1 MLAGGE
7 AGPSNIEESRSESR
21 KKSKAGGVPSRPL
34 PVTVCKEVISK
45 LAQDEK
51 WQGWAFDGR
60 KNIYTA
66 KAFMDINQEHNFKVD
81 NYTCLCLLLS
91 CCGNS
96 PFCDPCNMPETKCQ
110 IPVSSLTSC
119 MVALVLHSLLQYH
132 RDCLHHAF
140 KGLLVCGHV

>member
-1 MLAGGE
+1 MSHYVHVLAGGE

-45 LAQDEK
+45 LAKDEK

-66 KAFMDINQEHNFKVD
+66 KAFMDINQEHNFKVGVLH
-81 NYTCLCLLLS
+81 LCLLLS
-91 CCGNS
+91 CCGNNPS
-96 PFCDPCNMPETKCQ
+96 F
-110 IPVSSLTSC
+110 
-119 MVALVLHSLLQYH
+119 
-132 RDCLHHAF
+132 
-140 KGLLVCGHV
+140 G

>member
-1 MLAGGE
+1 VLAGGE

-66 KAFMDINQEHNFKVD
+66 KAFMDINQEHSFKVGV
-81 NYTCLCLLLS
+81 THICV
-91 CCGNS
+91 
-96 PFCDPCNMPETKCQ
+96 FCSVAVGTIRLFDDPCNMPEIKRQ
-110 IPVSSLTSC
+110 MPLS
-119 MVALVLHSLLQYH
+119 
-132 RDCLHHAF
+132 
-140 KGLLVCGHV
+140 

>member
-1 MLAGGE
+1 MNWEAYCFFIYFYHSRYVHVLAGGE

-45 LAQDEK
+45 LAKDEK

-66 KAFMDINQEHNFKVD
+66 KAFMDINQEHNFKVGVLH
-81 NYTCLCLLLS
+81 LCLLLS
-91 CCGNS
+91 CCGNNPS
-96 PFCDPCNMPETKCQ
+96 F
-110 IPVSSLTSC
+110 
-119 MVALVLHSLLQYH
+119 
-132 RDCLHHAF
+132 
-140 KGLLVCGHV
+140 G